1 MSAKK
6 YKNYCL
12 IHNIN
17 GDNMNVLVTGAAS
30 NIGFDIAIYYSLK
43 HKVYLTVHKDSEIES
58 VRNKIGSNSNI
69 ECFKLDITDIN
80 DYCKLDNLDIDIM
93 INNAGVYFGCS
104 VIDIPIDTL
113 KYSYEVNVF
122 SNIRL
127 IKYVYSKM
135 IQGGKIFVIS
145 SLASMIPLELLGG
158 YVSSKASLSM
168 LTMCMSKEL
177 QNSNSKCEVIL
188 VEPGAYHTGFNQV
201 MIDNKE
207 LFMNKDEYYYKVD
220 KMQRLIFRLIE
231 SKNIRVIT
239 KKIYKESLKKKSKK
253 KIKVPV
259 LGGIL
264 IKIYLLLKR

>member
-69 ECFKLDITDIN
+69 ECFKLDITD
-80 DYCKLDNLDIDIM
+80 YCKLDNLDIDIM
-93 INNAGVYFGCS
+93 INNAGVYFGGS

-122 SNIRL
+122 SNIEL
-127 IKYVYSKM
+127 IKYVYSRM

-145 SLASMIPLELLGG
+145 SLASMIPLELMGS

-231 SKNIRVIT
+231 SKNIRALT